1 LVVFSVLNVDD
12 DVIILRLFSLLAF
25 VRNLYRIMI

>member
-1 LVVFSVLNVDD
+1 LDVFSVLNVDD
-12 DVIILRLFSLLAF
+12 DVIITRLFSLLAF